1 MVGIG
6 VGLPA
11 GLAALTSVITAL
23 TVSVGLSFL
32 GWLVGLVCGM
42 VLAVCV
48 RLGLGRS
55 GTTTLGPADLVTLVR
70 ATLACGVAALV
81 ADSFVTQPAAAAI
94 VVLSVVA
101 LVLDVVDVTLLGGDV
116 AVRLRPT
123 RHTGDQQVADR
134 ED

>member
-32 GWLVGLVCGM
+32 GWLVGLVCGV
-42 VLAVCV
+42 VLAACV

-81 ADSFVTQPAAAAI
+81 ADSFAHAARRGRHRRALGARAGARRRGRVGRPAHAH
-94 VVLSVVA
+94 
-101 LVLDVVDVTLLGGDV
+101 
-116 AVRLRPT
+116 RRRPSEPGSTGRWT
-123 RHTGDQQVADR
+123 RS
-134 ED
+134 